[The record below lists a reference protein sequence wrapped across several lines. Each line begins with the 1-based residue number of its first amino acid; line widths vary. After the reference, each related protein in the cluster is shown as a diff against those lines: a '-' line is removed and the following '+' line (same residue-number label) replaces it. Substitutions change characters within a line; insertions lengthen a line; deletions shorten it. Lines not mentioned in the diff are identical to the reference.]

1 MKIHVSVQKFE
12 ELDKGCSI
20 GSLTRNKA
28 TSIIRIGKK
37 HYISHSAMAKP
48 GRKHNWSL
56 IWANECV
63 HISQHKG
70 ESYTHDERT
79 SLILEGREDLRGYV
93 NQVVEYNGEK
103 YVMIGEK
110 IEFLPMEEE
119 EIQTSLF

>member
-1 MKIHVSVQKFE
+1 MEIKVTVQKFN

-28 TSIIRIGKK
+28 IAIIQVGTKS
-37 HYISHSAMAKP
+37 YISHSAMAKP
-48 GRKHNWSL
+48 GRKHNWSV

-63 HISQHKG
+63 HISRHN
-70 ESYTHDERT
+70 EECYTHDERT
-79 SLILEGREDLRGYV
+79 ALILEGREDLRGYV
-93 NQVVEYNGEK
+93 NQIAIYNGET

-110 IEFLPMEEE
+110 IEFVPMDEQ